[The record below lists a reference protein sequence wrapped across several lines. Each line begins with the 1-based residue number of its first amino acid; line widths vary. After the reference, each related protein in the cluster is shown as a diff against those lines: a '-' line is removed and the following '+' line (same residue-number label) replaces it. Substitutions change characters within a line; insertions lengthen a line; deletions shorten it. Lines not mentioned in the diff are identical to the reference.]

1 MVFQEK
7 YMSVIVSTSEI
18 LLEKSG
24 AGVLYIGKTR
34 VPLDTVIFDFNEGAT
49 PEEIVW
55 RYPTLDL
62 SQVYAAVSYYLQH
75 REEIEKYLAE
85 RAAQRAEIRTEAENR
100 FNPKGI
106 RERLL
111 KRKKKTDKS

>member
-1 MVFQEK
+1 
-7 YMSVIVSTSEI
+7 MSVIVSTSEI

-62 SQVYAAVSYYLQH
+62 AQVYAAVSYYLQH
-75 REEIEKYLAE
+75 REEVEIYLAE
-85 RAAQRAEIRTEAENR
+85 RAEHHAKIKTEAETR
-100 FNPKGI
+100 FSPQGI

-111 KRKKKTDKS
+111 KRKKINRR